1 MRKGFT
7 LVEILAVIAIIALLV
22 LIAVPTYNTISGTM
36 KENVYNAKIEE
47 IKAKSLTHA
56 EETWTYVKFLD
67 TFLWTLLIS

>member
-7 LVEILAVIAIIALLV
+7 LVEILAVIAIIAVLV

-47 IKAKSLTHA
+47 IKAKR
-56 EETWTYVKFLD
+56 LD
-67 TFLWTLLIS
+67 SCRRNRTSCFQCGHFN